1 MNIRTFIVFGL
12 GLLAGTSFLVTTNT
26 GCDQPAPKCASA
38 RGDYIVRY
46 TYVSGSDDCKAL
58 VGEKV
63 GVQTY
68 NAVGVQGKPDLDR
81 PSVAIQA
88 DGIGSLR
95 DKAEKAEKPDENP
108 DDHPYALGP
117 FNQNVPAGNICT
129 ASQLAP
135 AIQNIAKIPGDPDA
149 GKKDTPAEKLT
160 YTWSNVQFLVTSQYY
175 GSQFAADVTIQTN
188 KDACVY
194 RAQGLYPYVD
204 CFKVDADG
212 NPVTD
217 ADGNMQV
224 DDSFCAAEANPPAH
238 PTGSGIN
245 PDFRVHCDPV
255 LFACVLNSATFPSI
269 R

>member
-1 MNIRTFIVFGL
+1 
-12 GLLAGTSFLVTTNT
+12 
-26 GCDQPAPKCASA
+26 
-38 RGDYIVRY
+38 
-46 TYVSGSDDCKAL
+46 VSGSDDCKSL

-95 DKAEKAEKPDENP
+95 DKSEKAKVPDENA

-117 FNQNVPAGNICT
+117 FNQNVPAGSPGVCS
-129 ASQLAP
+129 ASQLSP

-149 GKKDTPAEKLT
+149 GKKDTPAVKLE

-175 GSQFAADVTIQTN
+175 GSQFVADVSVTTI

-204 CFKVDADG
+204 C
-212 NPVTD
+212 
-217 ADGNMQV
+217 
-224 DDSFCAAEANPPAH
+224 
-238 PTGSGIN
+238 
-245 PDFRVHCDPV
+245 
-255 LFACVLNSATFPSI
+255 
-269 R
+269 